1 MEELVRQI
9 SDETGIAAD
18 TVRPAL
24 ILVFKY
30 LDRDAPQDKVE
41 KLFDAVPGA
50 REAMAASKAKAPTS
64 SLGAFMALNGIGMG
78 MGDLKPFARTFLK
91 IARERTGAD
100 TIDGLV
106 AAVPGLGSVV

>member
-41 KLFDAVPGA
+41 KLFDAGVVPPIRWSA
-50 REAMAASKAKAPTS
+50 RHTS
-64 SLGAFMALNGIGMG
+64 
-78 MGDLKPFARTFLK
+78 
-91 IARERTGAD
+91 ERL
-100 TIDGLV
+100 IYR
-106 AAVPGLGSVV
+106 